1 MVPERCF
8 PHQGIRPSFPIPD
21 AIKATEHTGD
31 AGDAI
36 TDLHSAFIPATFVK
50 DTFIPANR
58 RQSGMTTFNSSN
70 RLQPAYAKGPAS
82 GDVGPLAGFLSQL
95 S

>member
-1 MVPERCF
+1 MPERCF

-36 TDLHSAFIPATFVK
+36 TDLHSAFIPATYFESSIYEFVC
-50 DTFIPANR
+50 
-58 RQSGMTTFNSSN
+58 RQKVPFYKLISS
-70 RLQPAYAKGPAS
+70 L
-82 GDVGPLAGFLSQL
+82 
-95 S
+95 